1 MKSALHKLLLFSC
14 VVIVRE
20 ASGMRILLT
29 PDWESGDGG
38 FASSDPVTVSHKS
51 MSVEGSIRPLSGNVN
66 SGFSREN
73 SSAEAKGFIEY
84 LQDIRGT
91 VNRGRIA
98 YIRAERIE
106 IICHI

>member
-1 MKSALHKLLLFSC
+1 MKRA
-14 VVIVRE
+14 VE
-20 ASGMRILLT
+20 AQKEGEVNL
-29 PDWESGDGG
+29 
-38 FASSDPVTVSHKS
+38 ASECFGQEHSE
-51 MSVEGSIRPLSGNVN
+51 MSNVN

-73 SSAEAKGFIEY
+73 SSAEDKGFIEY

-106 IICHI
+106 IICRI